1 MVFLVVMCGCEG
13 WTIKKAKHQRID
25 AFDLWC
31 WRRLLRVPWTARR
44 LNQSIIKEIS
54 PEYSL
59 QGLMLKLRLQYFHHL
74 MWRTDSLENTL
85 MLGKV
90 EGMRQRGNRGWD
102 DWMASPARWAWI
114 LASSWSWWWTGK
126 PGVLQPTGLQRVRHY
141 WVTEVNWTES
151 SKMVKYYPFEVIF
164 SPW

>member
-1 MVFLVVMCGCEG
+1 MCGCEI
-13 WTIKKAKHQRID
+13 WTINKAEHWRTY
-25 AFDLWC
+25 AFELWC
-31 WRRLLRVPWTARR
+31 WRRLLRVPSTARR
-44 LNQSIIKEIS
+44 SNQSIIKEIS

-59 QGLMLKLRLQYFHHL
+59 LALMLNLRLQYFRHL

-102 DWMASPARWAWI
+102 GWMASLTWWAWI
-114 LASSWSWWWTGK
+114 LASSRSWWWTGK
-126 PGVLQPTGLQRVRHY
+126 PGVLHITGLQRIRHDS
-141 WVTEVNWTES
+141 VTEVNWTES

-164 SPW
+164 SSW